1 MEQNQFDLME
11 EPEQDLVYEGKPTP
25 ELKEYEKLLI
35 AERNRKDYEK
45 AVSLVKAGCLK
56 QTEVKGAY
64 DFSKLEKIETK
75 KKYKGIYT
83 LYRNVETMQL
93 YFICPLVENNK
104 GDDSAKQDIKPYGYD
119 VVELEL
125 MDDKTYQE
133 VIKAANNT
141 LHPVA
146 RNLYVTS
153 WILYVLEIVV
163 FVLLFFYA
171 LIVSIDGG
179 AKGQAFFQA
188 LNYAEGPLAGIVI
201 STPILVLAKIK
212 YDKYKN
218 Q

>member
-125 MDDKTYQE
+125 MDDKTYRE

>member
-11 EPEQDLVYEGKPTP
+11 EPEQDLIYDGKPLP

-35 AERNRKDYEK
+35 AERNRRDYEK

-56 QTEVKGAY
+56 QTEVKGNY
-64 DFSKLEKIETK
+64 DFSKLEKIDTK
-75 KKYKGIYT
+75 KKFKGIYT

-104 GDDSAKQDIKPYGYD
+104 GDDSSKQDIKPYGYD

-125 MDDKTYQE
+125 MDEKTYQD
-133 VIKAANNT
+133 VLKAANNNI
-141 LHPVA
+141 HPVVGK
-146 RNLYVTS
+146 LYVTA
-153 WILYVLEIVV
+153 WVIY
-163 FVLLFFYA
+163 FVYL
-171 LIVSIDGG
+171 
-179 AKGQAFFQA
+179 AFFVANFLYNIIMAIDAQSGVTYIFQA
-188 LNYAEGPLAGIVI
+188 IFTLSTYLLGFVIATPL
-201 STPILVLAKIK
+201 LVLAKIK

>member
-11 EPEQDLVYEGKPTP
+11 EPEQDLVYDTKPEP
-25 ELKEYEKLLI
+25 ELKEFEKLLI

-45 AVSLVKAGCLK
+45 AVTLVKAGCLK
-56 QTEVKGAY
+56 QTEIKGSY

-75 KKYKGIYT
+75 KKFKGIYT

-104 GDDSAKQDIKPYGYD
+104 GDDSAKKDVKPYGYD

-125 MDDKTYQE
+125 MDDKTYEE
-133 VIKAANNT
+133 VVKAANNNI
-141 LHPVA
+141 HPVVGKV
-146 RNLYVTS
+146 YVTS
-153 WILYVLEIVV
+153 WVLYFV
-163 FVLLFFYA
+163 FVA
-171 LIVSIDGG
+171 LCLTNFIYNLIYYIDNGAGG
-179 AKGQAFFQA
+179 TAFLQA
-188 LNYAEGPLAGIVI
+188 LFAVSTYFLGFVIATPL
-201 STPILVLAKIK
+201 LVLAKIK

>member
-35 AERNRKDYEK
+35 AERNRKDSEK

-125 MDDKTYQE
+125 MDEKTYQD
-133 VIKAANNT
+133 VLKAANNNI
-141 LHPVA
+141 HPVVGK
-146 RNLYVTS
+146 LYVTA
-153 WILYVLEIVV
+153 WVIY
-163 FVLLFFYA
+163 FVYL
-171 LIVSIDGG
+171 
-179 AKGQAFFQA
+179 AFFVANFLYNIIMAIDAQSGVTYIFQA
-188 LNYAEGPLAGIVI
+188 IFTLSTYLLGFVIATPL
-201 STPILVLAKIK
+201 LVLAKIK